1 MRKVA
6 SKEMKGMCMSRGST
20 EKKHAIIIGGGIAGL
35 LAARVTANHFEK
47 VTLIERDHYPDQPI
61 FRAGAPQGRQ
71 LHFLPLRG
79 QRTLEALFPGLGAKL
94 LAQGAIERA
103 YGAEGNGASI
113 FYYYDGRCPQIPPI
127 WHGWNCSR
135 SLIEWQIRK
144 EIETYSHIQIMEG
157 HEVVRLLAEKDHSI
171 CGVQFRARAYA
182 LNNLQEL
189 RSDLVI
195 DASGAT
201 SHVVTWLKELGYA
214 VPQEIRNET
223 QVSYATR
230 VYQPARS
237 SPWKEIAIQ
246 LRPPYRQGAVLMEIE
261 QGKWMIALSSTG
273 KEELPPTNEE
283 RYLAFARAL
292 PENALG
298 EAINSATPLSPIY
311 GFRKNGNYMRRFK
324 DQPEGFLILG
334 DALCSFN
341 PVYGQGMTV
350 ASLEAVLLDTC
361 LRKYPL
367 KEVAGR
373 FQKKAARLV
382 ASPWNLAT
390 SADADG
396 NTPVK
401 KYIDGIA
408 EILMHDRQTLLTF
421 LAVIQMVRTPLAL
434 LHPMIVAKVLW
445 YQLVT
450 KRRKKTKSLPV

>member
-1 MRKVA
+1 
-6 SKEMKGMCMSRGST
+6 MSRGSA
-20 EKKHAIIIGGGIAGL
+20 KRKHAIIIGGGIAGL
-35 LAARVTANHFEK
+35 LAARVVADHFEK
-47 VTLIERDHYPDQPI
+47 VTLIERDHYPDKPV

-79 QRTLEALFPGLGAKL
+79 QRTLEALFPGIGEKL

-103 YGAEGNGASI
+103 YGAEGADASI
-113 FYYYDGRCPQIPPI
+113 IYYYEGRCPQIPPM

-144 EIETYSHIQIMEG
+144 EIEKYPHVQIMEG
-157 HEVVRLLAEKDHSI
+157 YEVMRLLSENDRPVC
-171 CGVQFRARAYA
+171 CGVQFRARTYT
-182 LNNLQEL
+182 LNNIQEL

-214 VPQEIRNET
+214 APQENRSET

-230 VYQPARS
+230 VYQPASS

-246 LRPPYRQGAVLMEIE
+246 LRPPHRKGAVLMGIE

-273 KEELPPTNEE
+273 QEELPPTDEE
-283 RYLAFARAL
+283 SYLAFARAL
-292 PENALG
+292 PEKALY
-298 EAINSATPLSPIY
+298 EAIKSATPLSPIY
-311 GFRKNGNYMRRFK
+311 GYRKKVNFMRQFK
-324 DQPEGFLILG
+324 NQPEGFLVIG

-350 ASLEAVLLDTC
+350 ASLEAVLLDKC

-367 KEVAGR
+367 KEVARR
-373 FQKKAARLV
+373 FQNKAARLV
-382 ASPWNLAT
+382 ASPWSLAT

-396 NTPVK
+396 NGPVK
-401 KYIDGIA
+401 RYIDGIA
-408 EILMHDRQTLLTF
+408 ELLMYDRQTLLAF
-421 LAVIQMVRTPLAL
+421 LAVLQMLRTPLAL
-434 LHPMIVAKVLW
+434 LHPIIVAKVVW
-445 YQLVT
+445 HQLGKKRQERT
-450 KRRKKTKSLPV
+450 KNMPF